1 MRTSP
6 RSLSGLA
13 AAAGC
18 VLAVV
23 ACEVP
28 TSLPI
33 WDTVWQ
39 VPADSAEVSVASL
52 LPSSVGIVDVG
63 GGVQA
68 FSLTLPAAVYSTTL
82 GSVCPGCAAAN
93 GMRVPKP
100 QFTMVDSTVIALPS
114 DVASADIVGG
124 TIDCTITNG
133 FGFDPINPSATAS
146 GWMRISVLSG
156 STLLAKDS
164 VPGTALTLPTNVARF
179 RSIPVIGTPAAPVR
193 IAGPLKVNI
202 TLFSPAGDS
211 VTINTS
217 ERFSVNAT
225 ANNFRV
231 SQAAVA
237 VPSKSIPAQ
246 SDTVDL
252 SGIKDVAKG
261 TINGGAFILTV
272 RNPFTVQGTVNVD
285 MTAPNGTHV
294 TKALSLPV
302 GGPTAPPATL
312 RLPLTASEINGL
324 VGQSNVQI
332 ALTGGVNAPG
342 GPVTVMPTQKIII
355 NTMVEVTITAG
366 GK

>member
-1 MRTSP
+1 MRTSF
-6 RSLSGLA
+6 RSLRGLV

-18 VLAVV
+18 ALAVV

-52 LPSSVGIVDVG
+52 LPSSVTIVDLG

-68 FSLTLPAAVYSTTL
+68 FSLALPAANYSTTL
-82 GSVCPGCAAAN
+82 GSVCPACAAAN

-133 FGFDPINPSATAS
+133 FGFDPINPSATAH
-146 GWMRISVLSG
+146 GWMRIDVRSG
-156 STLLAKDS
+156 NALLAHDS
-164 VPGTALTLPTNVARF
+164 VPGTAMTLPTNVGRF
-179 RSIPVIGTPAAPVR
+179 RSIPVLGTPAAPVR
-193 IAGPLKVNI
+193 IAGPLRVSI

-217 ERFSVNAT
+217 QQFSVNAV

-231 SQAAVA
+231 SQASVG
-237 VPSKSIPAQ
+237 VPSRSIPAQ

-252 SGIKDVAKG
+252 SGLKDVASG
-261 TINGGAFILTV
+261 TINGGAFILTIA
-272 RNPFTVQGTVNVD
+272 NPFAVQGNVNVD
-285 MTAPNGTHV
+285 VTAPNGAHV
-294 TKALSLPV
+294 TKSLALPL
-302 GGPTAPPATL
+302 GGPATQPATL
-312 RLPLTASEINGL
+312 RLDLTASEINSL
-324 VGQSNVQI
+324 VGQSNVEI
-332 ALTGGVNAPG
+332 ALTGDVSAPG
-342 GPVTVMPTQKIII
+342 GPVTVTPSQKIVL
-355 NTMVEVTITAG
+355 NTMVEATITAG